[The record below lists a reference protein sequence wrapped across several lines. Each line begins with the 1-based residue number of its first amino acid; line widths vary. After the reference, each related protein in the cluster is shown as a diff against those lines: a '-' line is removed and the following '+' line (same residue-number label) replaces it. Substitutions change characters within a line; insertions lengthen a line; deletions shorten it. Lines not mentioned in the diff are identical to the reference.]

1 MRSAN
6 LWKISLWD
14 LDLECRFLVNMK
26 DVLNT
31 DNIPVGI
38 ATIIVA
44 VVSRVEQR
52 VNKYPNQLNELNEL
66 SYLFRSALF
75 NNTKFWEDAQ
85 LKKTTLRL
93 SFVNTTCGYT
103 VLFFVYVPLFTN
115 NNTSLTTNSKWKM
128 SYVWR
133 RDSNLQPLNQESQ
146 PLTTDMS
153 YCLYLGCFVWKV

>member
-1 MRSAN
+1 M
-6 LWKISLWD
+6 
-14 LDLECRFLVNMK
+14 VNMK

-66 SYLFRSALF
+66 SYLFRRALF

-115 NNTSLTTNSKWKM
+115 NNTSLSTNSK
-128 SYVWR
+128 
-133 RDSNLQPLNQESQ
+133 
-146 PLTTDMS
+146 
-153 YCLYLGCFVWKV
+153 